1 MRFSW
6 DAEKNRGNRKKHGI
20 SFDTAL
26 RVFRD
31 PLHLTRIDRVVD
43 GEQRWQTIGLVEDVA
58 LIVVAY
64 AVLDEEEEWIRII
77 SARKVTRQERMEY
90 EEANEIQDSHS

>member
-1 MRFSW
+1 MRFGW

-43 GEQRWQTIGLVEDVA
+43 GEQRWRTIGRSKT
-58 LIVVAY
+58 
-64 AVLDEEEEWIRII
+64 WR
-77 SARKVTRQERMEY
+77 
-90 EEANEIQDSHS
+90 